1 MDFSSLLFCVRFV
14 ILFLHQQ
21 HYLYFCHRPEWN
33 EMKSVKHEQ
42 RPPVNNTNK
51 LITTK
56 RLLVSKIHRA
66 KQE

>member
-1 MDFSSLLFCVRFV
+1 
-14 ILFLHQQ
+14 
-21 HYLYFCHRPEWN
+21 
-33 EMKSVKHEQ
+33 MKSVEHEQ

>member
-1 MDFSSLLFCVRFV
+1 
-14 ILFLHQQ
+14 
-21 HYLYFCHRPEWN
+21 
-33 EMKSVKHEQ
+33 MKSVEHEQ
-42 RPPVNNTNK
+42 RPSVNNTNK